1 MTGEVREFYVE
12 ERPVPRC
19 LLDLT
24 RMALHGRLN
33 FDDFELP
40 NEDRWILGDELT
52 TAPMSAIA
60 TGELLV
66 MTEMA
71 APHKIVPRD
80 PRRHSPAKPR
90 QTEPPRRGRQSQ
102 EQAGRTKPNR

>member
-1 MTGEVREFYVE
+1 
-12 ERPVPRC
+12 VPRC

-24 RMALHGRLN
+24 RMALHGKLN

-40 NEDRWILGDELT
+40 NEDRWILGDELK
-52 TAPMSAIA
+52 TAPMSVIA
-60 TGELLV
+60 GELLV

-71 APHKIVPRD
+71 TPHKIVPRD

-90 QTEPPRRGRQSQ
+90 QIEPPRRGRQSQ
-102 EQAGRTKPNR
+102 EQVGRTKKDK